1 MRSNWVMS
9 LVAAGA
15 LLALSGCGGQ
25 VRQALGMTKQSP
37 DEFLTVAHAPLTLPP
52 DYNLR
57 PPEPGAP
64 RPQEGTAS
72 EQAQTALYANSGGT
86 GLSTGS
92 SFSGSTGSPFGGS
105 TGSSFGGSNE
115 AAQSAGEVALLQ
127 NAGATG
133 IDPGIRAQIDTETAA
148 QIDRDQTLIS
158 RLVFWRVQE
167 PYGTVVDPVAESRRL
182 QENQALGKPP
192 TEGETPIIAPRKKGV
207 LEGIF

>member
-15 LLALSGCGGQ
+15 LLALSGCGDQ

-37 DEFLTVAHAPLTLPP
+37 DEFMTVAHAPLTMPP

-86 GLSTGS
+86 AL
-92 SFSGSTGSPFGGS
+92 S

-127 NAGATG
+127 NAGAAG

-148 QIDRDQTLIS
+148 QVERDQTLIS
-158 RLVFWRVQE
+158 RLVFWRTPE
-167 PYGTVVDPVAESRRL
+167 PYGTVVDPVAESKRL
-182 QENQALGKPP
+182 QENQALGKPV
-192 TEGETPIIAPRKKGV
+192 TEGETPIITRRRRGV

>member
-1 MRSNWVMS
+1 MRSNAWIG
-9 LVAAGA
+9 LVALGS
-15 LLALSGCGGQ
+15 LLALSGCGGG
-25 VRQALGMTKQSP
+25 VRQALGMTKHSP
-37 DEFLTVAHAPLTLPP
+37 DEFLTVAHAPLTMPP
-52 DYNLR
+52 DSSLR

-72 EQAQTALYANSGGT
+72 QQAQTALYANN
-86 GLSTGS
+86 
-92 SFSGSTGSPFGGS
+92 GGS
-105 TGSSFGGSNE
+105 APATGTTDTG
-115 AAQSAGEVALLQ
+115 AAQSSGEVALLQ

-133 IDPGIRAQIDTETAA
+133 VDPGIRAQIDTETAA

-182 QENQALGKPP
+182 QENQALGKPA